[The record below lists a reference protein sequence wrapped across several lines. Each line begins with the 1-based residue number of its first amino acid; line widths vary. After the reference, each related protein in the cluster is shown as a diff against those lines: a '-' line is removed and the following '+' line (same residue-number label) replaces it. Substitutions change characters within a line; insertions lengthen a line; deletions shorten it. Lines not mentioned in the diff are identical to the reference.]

1 MGFRIRRSFAVIPG
15 VRVNLSPSSVGL
27 TVGGKYAR
35 TTINS
40 RTGVR
45 RSYSLPGTGVSYTS
59 APTRQ
64 HTSRSRGT
72 VRVAAPQPVPAP
84 APAAPGLF
92 APHGE
97 KELYAALR
105 QGRYADLEQIA
116 SEHHEVRMT
125 CMVIDAFHTPDTPQ
139 TYRRL
144 RGMFEEL
151 WRSGYDPA
159 QDGFL
164 TKYASASTASVGLAP
179 GISVTL
185 PLHRPAIGLT
195 LAELR
200 QQNGDLVEAADLVES
215 LEPSAPA
222 AVSLAELYGLLERW
236 AAVVELTEQVT
247 GRDELSTFLL
257 VQRAAALREL
267 DHYDA
272 AREVLRGVLGRRA
285 VPQELRHLALLQR
298 ALTYAAEGKRVQ
310 ARKDLEKILAEDG
323 HFPGLTEAMAEL
335 R

>member
-1 MGFRIRRSFAVIPG
+1 VGFRIRRSFAVIPG
-15 VRVNLSPSSVGL
+15 VRVNLSPRSMGV
-27 TVGGKYAR
+27 TVGGRYAR

-59 APTRQ
+59 PQ
-64 HTSRSRGT
+64 SPHPVHGRGT
-72 VRVAAPQPVPAP
+72 VRIATPQAVPAP
-84 APAAPGLF
+84 SAPGLF

-97 KELYAALR
+97 KELYLALQ
-105 QGRYADLEQIA
+105 QGRYSDLEQIA
-116 SEHHEVRMT
+116 SRHHEIRMT
-125 CMVIDAFHTPDTPQ
+125 CMVIDGFHTPDTPQ
-139 TYRRL
+139 SYRRL

-151 WRSGYDPA
+151 WTSGYDPA
-159 QDGFL
+159 QDPFL
-164 TKYASASTASVGLAP
+164 TKYASASTATVGLAP

-185 PLHRPAIGLT
+185 PLHRPAIVLT

-200 QQNGDLVEAADLVES
+200 QENGDLVEAADLVES

-236 AAVVELTEQVT
+236 SAVVELTEQVT

-272 AREVLRGVLGRRA
+272 ARDVLRTLLGRRS
-285 VPQELRHLALLQR
+285 VPPELRHLALLQR

-323 HFPGLTEAMAEL
+323 RFPGLAEAMVEL